1 MFVLS
6 LILALIFL
14 IIFFLLNFFLLL
26 PGSYG
31 GDSNKLRSFIVDI
44 SSFLIYVFRLI
55 ILRLLPEHTVY
66 SPACFF
72 ANAVIW

>member
-44 SSFLIYVFRLI
+44 SSFLIYVFR
-55 ILRLLPEHTVY
+55 
-66 SPACFF
+66 
-72 ANAVIW
+72 